1 MPPSRGAGRIGVSL
15 GSHRPTVILKLPCL
29 VEKKQTKVRSLAV
42 LFSVAD
48 WDRSPARPSRRK
60 LEQHCMRE
68 HITHLRGQGAER
80 PLDLLTAAL
89 DGRRRLGVP
98 CCSDLPYA

>member
-1 MPPSRGAGRIGVSL
+1 MPPSRGADRIGVSL

-29 VEKKQTKVRSLAV
+29 VEKKRTKVRSLAV
-42 LFSVAD
+42 LFSAAN
-48 WDRSPARPSRRK
+48 WDRSPARSDWSN
-60 LEQHCMRE
+60 
-68 HITHLRGQGAER
+68 IGAER
-80 PLDLLTAAL
+80 PLDLLTAAQ

>member
-1 MPPSRGAGRIGVSL
+1 MPPSRGADRIGVSL

-29 VEKKQTKVRSLAV
+29 L
-42 LFSVAD
+42 
-48 WDRSPARPSRRK
+48 
-60 LEQHCMRE
+60 
-68 HITHLRGQGAER
+68 GAER
-80 PLDLLTAAL
+80 PLDLLTAAQ